1 MKNRILKFGLLAFFW
16 AAYTLPVLADD
27 DPNDPPGDGD
37 DDPSPAPI
45 DNWILILVFAA
56 VAVGFYFLYKQN
68 RKAIV

>member
-27 DPNDPPGDGD
+27 GAEDPPGD

-45 DNWILILVFAA
+45 DNWILLLVLAGIA
-56 VAVGFYFLYKQN
+56 LGVYFIIRN
-68 RKAIV
+68 RKKAIA